1 MRYRLYCD
9 GGARGN
15 PGPAAAACVI
25 ERQSGEKSWQHLV
38 SLSRYLGR
46 ATNNQA
52 EYRAVLLGLDYFI
65 QNRGRLKPSSIDCYL
80 DSELVTRQL
89 NGHYRVKHQD
99 LKPLFW
105 RLRELVVQLG
115 HVAFHHVRR
124 TSNTLADR
132 LVNQTLDRH
141 HDPA

>member
-25 ERQSGEKSWQHLV
+25 LRQGDAGTWQKV
-38 SLSRYLGR
+38 TSLSRYLGK

-52 EYRAVLLGLDYFI
+52 EYQAVLLGL
-65 QNRGRLKPSSIDCYL
+65 GHLVELGGKLKPTLIDCYL

-89 NGHYRVKHQD
+89 TGHYRVKHQD

-115 HVAFHHVRR
+115 NVQFRHVRR
-124 TSNTLADR
+124 SSNALADR
-132 LVNQTLDRH
+132 LVNQALDQHR
-141 HDPA
+141 

>member
-25 ERQSGEKSWQHLV
+25 ERETRQRTWQRLTT
-38 SLSRYLGR
+38 LSRFLGR
-46 ATNNQA
+46 TTNNQA
-52 EYRAVLLGLDYFI
+52 EYRAVLLGLDYLMEHRE
-65 QNRGRLKPSSIDCYL
+65 QLKPSAIDCYL

-115 HVAFHHVRR
+115 QVAFHHIRR
-124 TSNTLADR
+124 TSNTLADE
-132 LVNQTLDRH
+132 LVNQTLDSH
-141 HDPA
+141 Q